1 MDAFTIEWSL
11 LKFYAFPL
19 FSIIASVLKKVK
31 EDKATGVCILPHWP
45 TQAEFPMVEKMAV
58 RKSVVLPPSRS
69 LLHLPT
75 LPARSTLYT
84 SDLSPG
90 LPLIREQLNNHNM
103 SQTATDIIMASWR
116 SGTSKQYQTYL
127 KRWEKY
133 CQSKDLENSRR
144 QWKMESTSWQLCSA
158 QV

>member
-1 MDAFTIEWSL
+1 MVSTKILRFLAFQYNCVSAEENKGGQSHRRM
-11 LKFYAFPL
+11 YPSPL
-19 FSIIASVLKKVK
+19 ANTGLVSNGGKNGGPQKRCTSTQSIP
-31 EDKATGVCILPHWP
+31 ATSPESFRP
-45 TQAEFPMVEKMAV
+45 DPPSTQAP
-58 RKSVVLPPSRS
+58 
-69 LLHLPT
+69 
-75 LPARSTLYT
+75 
-84 SDLSPG
+84 LSPS
-90 LPLIREQLNNHNM
+90 LPLIREQLTNHNM